1 MANCDFQALLTA
13 AKCAGC
19 YDSKQLRMIIAQLL
33 CDINAS
39 VGVNVNSQRANSVAL
54 ANRFHVVTGEGL
66 LYTVTGWNDG
76 PTQYLQFFDVAVSP
90 PNGSVPM
97 WQEKIFTGA
106 SFSID
111 FGGQPLPLVNG
122 IYVCN
127 STTIGSLTAGAAD
140 MIFNIKWALQP

>member
-1 MANCDFQALLTA
+1 MSCDPNTILSDGKCFQCLTA
-13 AKCAGC
+13 Q
-19 YDSKQLRMIIAQLL
+19 QLRQVIAQLL

-54 ANRFHVVTGEGL
+54 ANRFHVVTGAGL